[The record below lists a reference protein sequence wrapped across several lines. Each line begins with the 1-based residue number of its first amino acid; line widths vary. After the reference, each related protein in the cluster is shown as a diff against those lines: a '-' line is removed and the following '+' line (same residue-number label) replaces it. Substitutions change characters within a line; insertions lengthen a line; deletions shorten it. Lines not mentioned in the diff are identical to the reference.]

1 MNRLV
6 TPEIPINVFSRYI
19 LYPASSSPLSS
30 LLSSEFFDTI
40 SRIEEKIKNDT
51 DEDGSDGEIE
61 INDEIRNINIYNRPR
76 DRKYNYI
83 RRKF

>member
-1 MNRLV
+1 MDRLV
-6 TPEIPINVFSRYI
+6 TPEIPINVLSRYI
-19 LYPASSSPLSS
+19 LYPASSNFLSNFPLS
-30 LLSSEFFDTI
+30 EFSNTI
-40 SRIEEKIKNDT
+40 PRIEEEIGNDI

-83 RRKF
+83 